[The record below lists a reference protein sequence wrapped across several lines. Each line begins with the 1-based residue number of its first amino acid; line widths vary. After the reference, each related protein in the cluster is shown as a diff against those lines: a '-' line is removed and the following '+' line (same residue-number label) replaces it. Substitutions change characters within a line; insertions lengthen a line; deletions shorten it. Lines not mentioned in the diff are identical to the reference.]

1 MSSKVSLLRER
12 SVSSPAAQAGQE
24 FVVIEAGFEFLHLL
38 LQSPKARIMGMDHYA
53 GLNVRDEGVCRD
65 RKGGEEREEEEEDE
79 DRCSKRKEE
88 DAERNTDQHTCES
101 LLVSDTTWGRREV
114 SKQVETLREMLY
126 GKDHMKLNPSF
137 TQITNSNSRKT
148 EMSSVKKKST
158 IQMSVRKYLLDPEWE
173 KTKLHNIMIILT

>member
-1 MSSKVSLLRER
+1 
-12 SVSSPAAQAGQE
+12 
-24 FVVIEAGFEFLHLL
+24 
-38 LQSPKARIMGMDHYA
+38 
-53 GLNVRDEGVCRD
+53 
-65 RKGGEEREEEEEDE
+65 
-79 DRCSKRKEE
+79 
-88 DAERNTDQHTCES
+88 
-101 LLVSDTTWGRREV
+101 
-114 SKQVETLREMLY
+114 MLY